1 MLIHAGEVMTS
12 IVLEQAVATADEM
25 RRADA
30 AAIAAGAPGEALM
43 DRAGRAAAS
52 AIAAF
57 PGPDHVLVL
66 CGPGNNGGEGYV
78 IPRLLPDRG
87 WTVTGGGKDRRRGG
101 RGGVR
106 TGRSGLGEV
115 A

>member
-1 MLIHAGEVMTS
+1 MRNSDGFISAMLIHAGEVMTS

-43 DRAGRAAAS
+43 DRAGRAADS

-57 PGPDHVLVL
+57 PGHAQVLVL
-66 CGPGNNGGEGYV
+66 CRSDGRRVGKECFGSC
-78 IPRLLPDRG
+78 RFMG
-87 WTVTGGGKDRRRGG
+87 WLV
-101 RGGVR
+101 
-106 TGRSGLGEV
+106 SL
-115 A
+115 

>member
-1 MLIHAGEVMTS
+1 MRNSDGFISAMLIHAGEVMTS

-30 AAIAAGAPGEALM
+30 AAIAAGAAGEALM

-57 PGPDHVLVL
+57 TGPDHVLVV
-66 CGPGNNGGEGYV
+66 CGHGNNGGEGDV
-78 IPRLLPDRG
+78 IACEHAEETEKRRG
-87 WTVTGGGKDRRRGG
+87 REGGGRD
-101 RGGVR
+101 
-106 TGRSGLGEV
+106 
-115 A
+115 

>member
-1 MLIHAGEVMTS
+1 MRNSDGFISAMLIHAGEVMTS

-43 DRAGRAAAS
+43 DRTGRAGAS

-57 PGPDHVLVL
+57 HGPAHVLGL
-66 CGPGNNGGEGYV
+66 FGPGNNAGAGYV
-78 IPRLLPDRG
+78 HARDLAGRG
-87 WTVTGGGKDRRRGG
+87 WP
-101 RGGVR
+101 
-106 TGRSGLGEV
+106 
-115 A
+115 AP

>member
-1 MLIHAGEVMTS
+1 MRNRDGFISAMLIHAGEVMTS

-57 PGPDHVLVL
+57 TGPDHVLVL
-66 CGPGNNGGEGYV
+66 FRPGNNGRSGHV
-78 IPRLLPDRG
+78 ICRAIPQ
-87 WTVTGGGKDRRRGG
+87 RGG
-101 RGGVR
+101 PRPVR
-106 TGRSGLGEV
+106 QLV
-115 A
+115 PPPPPQP